1 MKKFFTGMIASIISF
16 ALLAVLG
23 YGVVTDNKPLV
34 TMAAAAYWVIILLGL
49 VVGVLTLIVSYAVLS
64 EKDEQKK
71 QQGLRIVTEVVKKKN
86 FLRRAIDWIC
96 FIAIAGSLSYSG
108 WIFTAVCYVVVAL
121 IIKLM
126 LSIARDNV
134 KESTA

>member
-1 MKKFFTGMIASIISF
+1 MKKFLSGVIASVISF

-23 YGVVTDNKPLV
+23 YGVATDTKPLV

-49 VVGVLTLIVSYAVLS
+49 VVGTLTLVVSYAVRS

-71 QQGLRIVTEVVKKKN
+71 KQGLKMIIDVVKKKN
-86 FLRRAIDWIC
+86 FLCRAIDWIC

-108 WIFTAVCYVVVAL
+108 WVFTAVFYVVVAL
-121 IIKLM
+121 IVKLM